1 MRTKYKKPR
10 GVSEGMEEYSLG
22 CVIGQNLFLVAYFGV
37 GFLGMLPLRF
47 AGIPIASLIYAF
59 FLALMLI
66 FVLRKHLCTS
76 CYYYGKICHVGWSKL
91 ALMFKKNSGNRELGF
106 KLASITWFL
115 ATIFP
120 IVGILVVLFISR
132 SIETMVLFLI
142 FIMLTPINFLIH
154 KKACKTCKE
163 RDKCKLSMA
172 KSGS

>member
-10 GVSEGMEEYSLG
+10 SFQKSMEEYPLG
-22 CVIGQNLFLVAYFGV
+22 CVIGQNLFLVAYFGI
-37 GFLGMLPLRF
+37 GSLGMLPLRF
-47 AGIPIASLIYAF
+47 AGIPIISLTYAF

-66 FVLRKHLCTS
+66 FVLRKHLCTN

-91 ALMFKKNSGNRELGF
+91 ALMFKKNSGDRELGF
-106 KLASITWFL
+106 KLANITWFL

-120 IVGILVVLFISR
+120 IAGILTVLFISR
-132 SIETMVLFLI
+132 SIETLVLFLI
-142 FIMLTPINFLIH
+142 FIMLTPINFWIH
-154 KKACKTCKE
+154 KRVCKTCKE